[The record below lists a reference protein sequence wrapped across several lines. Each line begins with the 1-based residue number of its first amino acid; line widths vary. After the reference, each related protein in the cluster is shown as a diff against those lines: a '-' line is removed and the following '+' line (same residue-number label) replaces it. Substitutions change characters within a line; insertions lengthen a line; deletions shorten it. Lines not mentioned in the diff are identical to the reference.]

1 MRNKHLHYQ
10 DLCKDMRYFI
20 AIFAFFVFFV
30 PCIFGETSV
39 GTQSIAVIDL
49 KKVAAESQ
57 AGKGIEIQ
65 VANKNNQS
73 KKDLVDLEDKIKSM
87 EANKLSGSDPRKVE
101 ELQLILYDMVKE
113 RRFQISEAYRKAI
126 SALETIIQ
134 ESIKE
139 IVDER
144 KIDVVL
150 AADAVVFSEKNCAD
164 ITNETIKRVDMKCK
178 YIELI
183 VKGEAKND

>member
-1 MRNKHLHYQ
+1 MRNKHLHCQ
-10 DLCKDMRYFI
+10 DLCKDMRYFTV
-20 AIFAFFVFFV
+20 AFTFFIFSFSCVFADAENV
-30 PCIFGETSV
+30 SQSV
-39 GTQSIAVIDL
+39 AMIDL

-57 AGKGIEIQ
+57 AGKGIEMQ
-65 VANKNNQS
+65 VANKNGKS
-73 KKDLVDLEDKIKSM
+73 KKELVDLEEKIKSM

-113 RRFQISEAYRKAI
+113 RSFQISEAYHKAI
-126 SALETIIQ
+126 EALEVIIR
-134 ESIKE
+134 EAIKE

-150 AADAVVFSEKNCAD
+150 ASDAVVFSGQNCVD

-178 YIELI
+178 YIELL
-183 VKGEAKND
+183 VKGETKK